1 MSALA
6 IPVRSGP
13 VGGVRAARPAPHLR
27 LVGPDFVPPVAVV
40 GPTARPAAGPAARP
54 AIRLSARGRVV
65 RGALLLL
72 TSLALA
78 IAGGAWVGSV
88 ASEAGTYTGP
98 VERVSVGAGDT
109 LWAIAATSAAEG
121 QDVRDVVD
129 DIMRLN
135 DLGSGEL
142 VVGQQIVV
150 PAP

>member
-6 IPVRSGP
+6 IPVQS
-13 VGGVRAARPAPHLR
+13 RPAGGARTSRPARHLQ
-27 LVGPDFVPPVAVV
+27 LVGPDFVPASGVVA
-40 GPTARPAAGPAARP
+40 PAARP
-54 AIRLSARGRVV
+54 AARPVIRLSARGRLV
-65 RGALLLL
+65 RGVLLLL

-78 IAGGAWVGSV
+78 VTGGAWVGSV
-88 ASEAGTYTGP
+88 ASEAGTYSGA

-109 LWAIAATSAAEG
+109 LWGIAATAADEG

-135 DLGSGEL
+135 GLGSGEL